1 MVHHEVFTEQ
11 KIWCPTC
18 KDHHRFLRIPTAAR
32 LLEVS
37 RRTIYRHIEDGSVH
51 VFKLGGTGRYRVCS
65 GCLLAQHSKP
75 VQSQIPIANSGTN
88 RNSDVV

>member
-1 MVHHEVFTEQ
+1 MVHHAVFTEQ

-88 RNSDVV
+88 TNSDVV